1 MLNLKELGINETV
14 PTEQAVID
22 KTLSKDLVLVVVDFH
37 KI

>member
-22 KTLSKDLVLVVVDFH
+22 KILSKDLVLVVVDFH
-37 KI
+37 KT